1 VTLPKLIVAGATAN
15 DPGSVPVP
23 LDGTEKLGFD
33 PLELIARLPVTLPA
47 DWGANNALNVTL

>member
-1 VTLPKLIVAGATAN
+1 LPKLIVAGATAN